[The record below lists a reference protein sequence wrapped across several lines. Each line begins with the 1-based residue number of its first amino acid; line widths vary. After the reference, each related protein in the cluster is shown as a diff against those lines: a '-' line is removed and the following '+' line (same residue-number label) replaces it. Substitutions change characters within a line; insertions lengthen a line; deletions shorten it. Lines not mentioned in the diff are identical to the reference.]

1 MNKTVIKNFAV
12 WARTKLRD
20 DIKIRAGFLG
30 INEDGIATPLP
41 ASTQEIKYF
50 EAGTA
55 QPIAL
60 SGEKLRG
67 REKIVEKLQ
76 KKTSETDYK
85 TAYDLMVETYAS
97 DWFNRFVA
105 LRFMEVN
112 ERFSDNMRVLS
123 SSNPDR
129 HDPDIVSQPFSSEL
143 EFTDK
148 ERADI
153 TEWKTKNETDKLFR
167 FMLIKKCNQL
177 SKVLPGLFEEAGDE
191 SELMMRQSFIDKD
204 GVIYRLVNDIDEED
218 WKDQVQIIGWL
229 YQYYNTELKDETFAL
244 AKKGKKIT
252 KERVPSATQLFTP
265 DWIVRYMVQ
274 NSLGRLWLE
283 GHIHGEWANEAEIK
297 AASEFGWK
305 YYLAE
310 ENQTSEVAI
319 KLKSIR
325 DEYSKLNPEE
335 LTFIDP
341 SMGSGH
347 ILVYAFDVLM
357 QIYESVGYTRRDAAK
372 SIVENNIY
380 GLDIDDRAYQLAYFA
395 VMMKAC
401 EYDGRFLDRGVRPH
415 IYSIQE
421 SNSINR
427 NQLKFFGNGL
437 SEIEKNNALNQM
449 LGLLDV
455 FIDAKEY
462 GSILNVEKYDWNLLT
477 RFVDCIDDGGQISME
492 TIGIDENQKKLQ
504 QIIAIAK
511 TMSDRYWVTC
521 TNPPYLGGTGWNAKL
536 DSFIKKNYDAAKTDL
551 YSVFIDKC
559 NKSTKVNGYQAM
571 ITQHGWMFL
580 SSFEKLRRIMLDES
594 IFTNLVHLGP
604 RAFDEINGEVVQSVA
619 FVFKKKPQMSQYKGS
634 YIRLVDLQSESEK
647 ERYYFDNTRKYACSQ
662 DLYSEL
668 PGIPIAYWCSENIV
682 EVFKKAQPLSKIAEP
697 RQGVKTLNNDLFLK
711 LWFEV
716 QSDSIN
722 YNCTSIEE
730 SVESR
735 KKWFPYNKGGTYRK
749 WYGNNDYLVNWY
761 NDGYDMKKLAVEK
774 YKSVTRTI
782 TNISYFFKKGLTWS
796 SLASGNISLRAFP
809 EGYIFDSKG
818 SSMFFTNDDLR
829 LYVLALINSKVSM
842 KFLEFLAPTLDFNIG
857 PLSKIPVIIDES
869 KCKLIN
875 GLVSDAI
882 LNAKKDWDSFET
894 SWDFL
899 ENPLVAWSK
908 SLWDVTAIGATMQH
922 YYGDHPNV
930 SCPVELCWMLYKG
943 ECEERFAKLKNNE
956 EEINSIFID
965 IYGLQDELT
974 PEENDSDVTVRKA
987 DLVRDIKNLVSYAV
1001 GCMLGRYSLNEGGI
1015 IYAGGVWDISKYTSF
1030 QPDADNII
1038 PITDARY
1045 MDDDIVDRFCEWL
1058 KVVFGEECLEDN
1070 LTFIANTLGT
1080 KGTDSRDILRN
1091 YFLNEFFK
1099 DHCQTYSVT
1108 GSGKRPIY
1116 WLFDSG
1122 KQNAFKVIVYMHRID
1137 VDTIG
1142 RVRISY
1148 LHPLQEKY
1156 ENEVRSIDTMIQGMT
1171 DQRQISA
1178 EEKRREKLVKQIAE
1192 IKEYDE
1198 KLDHLAQE
1206 RIEIDLDDG
1215 VKVNYEKIQTDRD
1228 GKKYQILA
1236 PIK

>member
-1 MNKTVIKNFAV
+1 MNKTAIKNFAV

-50 EAGTA
+50 EVGSA

-76 KKTSETDYK
+76 KKANETDYK

-148 ERADI
+148 EKADI

-167 FMLIKKCNQL
+167 FLLIKKCNQL

-229 YQYYNTELKDETFAL
+229 YQYYNSELKDETFAL
-244 AKKGKKIT
+244 AKKGKKIS

-265 DWIVRYMVQ
+265 DWIVRYLVE
-274 NSLGRLWLE
+274 NSLGRLWVE
-283 GHIHGEWANEAEIK
+283 GHTLGEWNEESEKKI
-297 AASEFGWK
+297 SDEFGWK
-305 YYLAE
+305 YYIPSATQEVNVSNQLAE
-310 ENQTSEVAI
+310 VRSEYK
-319 KLKSIR
+319 KLA
-325 DEYSKLNPEE
+325 PED

-347 ILVYAFDVLM
+347 IIVYAFDVLM
-357 QIYESVGYTRRDAAK
+357 QIYESVGYTKRDAAR
-372 SIVENNIY
+372 SIIENNIY

-395 VMMKAC
+395 IMMKAC
-401 EYDGRFLDRGVRPH
+401 EYDSRFLERGTAPNV
-415 IYSIQE
+415 YSIQE

-427 NQLKFFGNGL
+427 SQLKYFGSGL
-437 SEIEKNNALNQM
+437 SEIERNNAINQINR
-449 LGLLDV
+449 LLDT

-462 GSILNVEKYDWNLLT
+462 GSILNVEECDWSLLE
-477 RFVDCIDDGGQISME
+477 RFLDSLNNEGQISLE
-492 TIGIDENQKKLQ
+492 TIGIENNRKSIKKL
-504 QIIAIAK
+504 ILIAK
-511 TMSDRYWVTC
+511 TMANQYAVTC
-521 TNPPYLGGTGWNAKL
+521 TNPPYMAISNA
-536 DSFIKKNYDAAKTDL
+536 N
-551 YSVFIDKC
+551 
-559 NKSTKVNGYQAM
+559 TKVQNYVKKVYPNGKADLFAAFIEKCASMTKKHCFFAM
-571 ITQHGWMFL
+571 VTMQSWMFL
-580 SSFEKLRRIMLDES
+580 QSFELLRNEIEESYNINSLLRIGYNSFPELNS
-594 IFTNLVHLGP
+594 QVAHAC
-604 RAFDEINGEVVQSVA
+604 AFSMCKDHYSDYYGKYYDLNTGKVTDDKEKVFFARNVTGE
-619 FVFKKKPQMSQYKGS
+619 Y
-634 YIRLVDLQSESEK
+634 YIRKCTDFEII
-647 ERYYFDNTRKYACSQ
+647 
-662 DLYSEL
+662 
-668 PGIPIAYWCSENIV
+668 PGKPLAFSLGREFVKVFAGKKFSDEATVITGMTTGNNNAY
-682 EVFKKAQPLSKIAEP
+682 L
-697 RQGVKTLNNDLFLK
+697 RM
-711 LWFEV
+711 WFEV
-716 QSDSIN
+716 DIQKAVFNAQDIN
-722 YNCTSIEE
+722 KELAIGHY
-730 SVESR
+730 
-735 KKWFPYNKGGTYRK
+735 WFPYSKGGERRN
-749 WYGNNDYLVNWY
+749 WYGNTDYVVNWSKKDEFNRSKTTLQHLY
-761 NDGYDMKKLAVEK
+761 LRQALTWPFINTDKFSARILPAGYLWDVAGSPCFFEDDNKEK
-774 YKSVTRTI
+774 YALGFMCSNVARMILGVINPTI
-782 TNISYFFKKGLTWS
+782 NIQAVDIEKLP
-796 SLASGNISLRAFP
+796 I
-809 EGYIFDSKG
+809 IFDSNYI
-818 SSMFFTNDDLR
+818 ND
-829 LYVLALINSKVSM
+829 VIEIVKN
-842 KFLEFLAPTLDFNIG
+842 NIE
-857 PLSKIPVIIDES
+857 LSK
-869 KCKLIN
+869 N
-875 GLVSDAI
+875 
-882 LNAKKDWDSFET
+882 DWDSHEM

-899 ENPLVAWSK
+899 KNPLVTWSE
-908 SLWDVTAIGATMQH
+908 SLWDATSIGATMQK
-922 YYGDHPNV
+922 YFGEKPKV

-943 ECEERFAKLKNNE
+943 ECEERFATLKSNE
-956 EEINSIFID
+956 EELNRIFID

-974 PEENDSDVTVRKA
+974 PEEEDSDVTVRKA
-987 DLVRDIKNLVSYAV
+987 DLARDIRSLISYAV
-1001 GCMLGRYSLNEGGI
+1001 GCMVGRYSLDEDGL
-1015 IYAGGVWDISKYTSF
+1015 IYAGGDWDISKYNTF

-1045 MDDDIVDRFCEWL
+1045 MDDDIVDRFCDWL
-1058 KVVFGEECLEDN
+1058 KVVFGEESLEDN
-1070 LTFIANTLGT
+1070 LNFIANSLGT

-1122 KQNAFKVIVYMHRID
+1122 KQNAFKAVVYMHRID
-1137 VDTIG
+1137 ADTIG